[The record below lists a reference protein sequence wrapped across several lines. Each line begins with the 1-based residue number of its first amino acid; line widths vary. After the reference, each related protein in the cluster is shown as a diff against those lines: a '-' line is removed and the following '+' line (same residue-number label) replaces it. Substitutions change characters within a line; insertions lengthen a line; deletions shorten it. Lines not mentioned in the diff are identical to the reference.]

1 MERLVTIN
9 AIRLIV
15 LFRENLF
22 PKSEFRIAIKLK
34 KPQTEG
40 KNDRQIN
47 WHDFV
52 MVAVAKTQC
61 MVNINDF
68 RVMTFEGKCDVVTY
82 YGQYL
87 AHRFLGECKVFLY
100 GADNFFIEVYYSPKY
115 QKVLMI
121 NAFDQSAGLESYL
134 ELISLADLESRPIM

>member
-1 MERLVTIN
+1 M
-9 AIRLIV
+9 
-15 LFRENLF
+15 FREKRF
-22 PKSEFRIAIKLK
+22 PKSEIKIPVNHQ
-34 KPQTEG
+34 KPLTEG

-47 WHDFV
+47 WHEFV
-52 MVAVAKTQC
+52 MVAGAKTQC
-61 MVNINDF
+61 MVNIHDF

-121 NAFDQSAGLESYL
+121 NAFDQVAGLESYL